1 MAVNSVAPVT
11 SIVVYSLLQA
21 PRTED
26 EGLWVRRVVV
36 HFSNIVDVWEESPA
50 LVLRDRASVVERRLE
65 HVNCQ
70 EETGTCCGANFF
82 LAGWRL

>member
-1 MAVNSVAPVT
+1 MAVSSVAPVT

-21 PRTED
+21 PRT
-26 EGLWVRRVVV
+26 RVCGSVG
-36 HFSNIVDVWEESPA
+36 SSCSSRISLNVWEESPA